1 MKEIPVIAF
10 SGYSGAGK
18 TTLIEKLVVELKAQ
32 GLRLAVVKHDGH
44 DFEIDHE
51 GKDSCRFAEAGAEV
65 TLVCSDTKTAVI
77 DRRPATLQQNLKLIR
92 DVDLILIEGYKYEP
106 LLRIGVSR
114 KASGKGLPAPVED
127 YLAIVTDDESLWEL
141 APERCYGLD
150 EIGRLSQL
158 IRGSFGI

>member
-51 GKDSCRFAEAGAEV
+51 GKDSHRFAEAGAEM
-65 TLVCSDTKTAVI
+65 TLICSDTKTALI
-77 DRRPATLQQNLKLIR
+77 EQRPATLQQNLELIH

-106 LLRIGVSR
+106 LLRIGVCR
-114 KASGKGLPAPVED
+114 KASGKGLPAPLEA
-127 YLAIVTDDESLWEL
+127 YLAVVTDDESLRER
-141 APERCYGLD
+141 APERCYGPD
-150 EIGRLSQL
+150 EIGRLSSL
-158 IRGSFGI
+158 IRDYFGI